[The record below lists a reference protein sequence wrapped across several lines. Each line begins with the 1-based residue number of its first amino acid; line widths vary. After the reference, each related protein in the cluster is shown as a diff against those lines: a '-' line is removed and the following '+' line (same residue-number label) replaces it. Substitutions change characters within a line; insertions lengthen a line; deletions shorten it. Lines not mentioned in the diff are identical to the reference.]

1 MIAQRG
7 ERDPLSH
14 ASPSTDCLAP
24 LEGDKMPAPPCKAPS
39 VPASGGFQRELVALI
54 PFLRAFSRTLCH
66 HRDLAEDLAQTALAK
81 AWQHR
86 ERFEPGTNLK
96 AWLFTILRNEF
107 YSDRRRAW
115 RETHWDEIKG
125 ERIAAPADSQ
135 LWSLELSD
143 TARALR
149 NLPDLQREALILI
162 AAGGFSYVD
171 AAKIC
176 QAPIGTMKSRMAR
189 GRAALAQNLDSP
201 HGQPRRAAGENSGSD
216 DILAQLRA
224 LTPADAHSI
233 AYA

>member
-1 MIAQRG
+1 
-7 ERDPLSH
+7 
-14 ASPSTDCLAP
+14 
-24 LEGDKMPAPPCKAPS
+24 MPAPPSKVAS

-54 PFLRAFSRTLCH
+54 PFLRAFSRTLCQH
-66 HRDLAEDLAQTALAK
+66 KDLAEDLAQTALAK
-81 AWQHR
+81 AWQYR
-86 ERFEPGTNLK
+86 RRFEPGTNLK

-107 YSDRRRAW
+107 YTYRRRAW

-125 ERIAAPADSQ
+125 ESIAAPADSQ
-135 LWSLELSD
+135 LWALELSD

-149 NLPDLQREALILI
+149 SLPDLQREALILI

-189 GRAALAQNLDSP
+189 GRAALVQNLDCPQRPP
-201 HGQPRRAAGENSGSD
+201 HGAAGQISGSD

-224 LTPADAHSI
+224 LTPADAPRI
-233 AYA
+233 AHA